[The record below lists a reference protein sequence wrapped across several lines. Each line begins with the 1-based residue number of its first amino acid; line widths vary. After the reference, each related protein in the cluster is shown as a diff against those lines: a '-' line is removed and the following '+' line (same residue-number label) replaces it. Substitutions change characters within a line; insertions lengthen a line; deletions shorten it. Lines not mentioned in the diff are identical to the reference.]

1 MAWKKQTLE
10 KLLKERLKDYQF
22 ILVTQAEPYVHTYIK
37 DTIKIQRGA
46 GGVITAMEPILKLTK
61 GLWIAY
67 GRGNADKEAVDTNDK
82 VKMPPGKKAYTL
94 KRVWV
99 SKKNLL
105 GWYYGFSN
113 QALWPLC
120 HNVFERPIF
129 TKSDWDSYVEV
140 NKQFADS
147 VTQEIGDKKSLI
159 WIHDYQ
165 LALTPRYIR
174 EKNPDAIIGLFWHT
188 PWPVA
193 DTFKVCPWDKEII
206 EGMLGNQL
214 IGFQR
219 LSYCKNFLA
228 SVAKTLEAK
237 VDMDAMTVT
246 YNNRITYVR
255 AFPISVDYQTI
266 AQGSA
271 KNKKFGKTY
280 LKKNITGKYEYLS
293 IGVERLDYIK
303 GVKER
308 IMAIDRFF
316 EKYPEYIEKYVHIN
330 ILVPSRTLIK
340 RYEEL
345 DRDIDA
351 LVENVNFK
359 HATATW
365 QPIHIIKDSLPPSEV
380 YSYLKSAN
388 IAMVTSLADGMN
400 LVAKEY
406 VAASPHD
413 GVLILSDQTGA
424 ADELTDALIVNPYD
438 IEQMA
443 DAIKLGIEMP
453 KEERKNRMAKMRD
466 IVAKQNVYRWAGKF
480 LTDITELK
488 PFPEPIVVSD
498 GK

>member
-316 EKYPEYIEKYVHIN
+316 EKYPEYIEKYV
-330 ILVPSRTLIK
+330 
-340 RYEEL
+340 
-345 DRDIDA
+345 
-351 LVENVNFK
+351 
-359 HATATW
+359 
-365 QPIHIIKDSLPPSEV
+365 
-380 YSYLKSAN
+380 
-388 IAMVTSLADGMN
+388 
-400 LVAKEY
+400 
-406 VAASPHD
+406 
-413 GVLILSDQTGA
+413 
-424 ADELTDALIVNPYD
+424 
-438 IEQMA
+438 
-443 DAIKLGIEMP
+443 
-453 KEERKNRMAKMRD
+453 
-466 IVAKQNVYRWAGKF
+466 
-480 LTDITELK
+480 
-488 PFPEPIVVSD
+488 
-498 GK
+498 